1 MKHNKQPEFLQE
13 NLFIVENFKE
23 FDEPFST
30 IVTSPELLAL
40 AVKPYVKTILNSNSF
55 TPEIEEEIKNR
66 TEYLLNNIKKKL
78 LKRELIKLKTS
89 MLLYSYKYQVEDDYN
104 YTEEQETE
112 KEFKFYERLELL
124 QELEKRLENL
134 KKTNA
139 EDKIKRDR
147 IKRLEGKI
155 TALKKELGLVKDK
168 KEEERMIRRNKELQ
182 KKIEETI
189 PFFKENI
196 EKEIEDIVKS
206 EDIFDAL
213 EKISYSIFLNEN
225 EKEKIKILLPELP
238 EFLSDQLPTE
248 KVKQYL
254 SQNER
259 DTEQAIHRKVKVHTY
274 DVQKYLI
281 LKANELKELIEN
293 LLDNERNA
301 NEKELKYKIQKIQNE
316 IDRLSNEFKNIFYIK
331 LKESKIPT
339 ETKLYINKI
348 VLNDILKFIAQKL
361 EFQIQFVSIENAYKL
376 KNHIIKIENDDSIQ
390 ETPIDTKLAKSLINK
405 YIRIREKEKA
415 IIREYI
421 KQKTQEIEEKM
432 KETA

>member
-139 EDKIKRDR
+139 EDKIKR
-147 IKRLEGKI
+147 LEKKI
-155 TALKKELGLVKDK
+155 ISLKKELGLVKDK

-259 DTEQAIHRKVKVHTY
+259 NTEALHRKVKVHTY

-281 LKANELKELIEN
+281 VKANELKELIEN

-316 IDRLSNEFKNIFYIK
+316 IDKLSNEFKNIFYIK
-331 LKESKIPT
+331 LNESKIPT

-376 KNHIIKIENDDSIQ
+376 KEYIIKIENDDSIQ
-390 ETPIDTKLAKSLINK
+390 ETPIDTTLAKSLIDK
-405 YIRIREKEKA
+405 YVRIREKEKA
-415 IIREYI
+415 IIKEYI

>member
-66 TEYLLNNIKKKL
+66 TESLLNSIKKKL
-78 LKRELIKLKTS
+78 LKRELTKLKTS
-89 MLLYSYKYQVEDDYN
+89 MLLYSYKYQVEQVEDDYN
-104 YTEEQETE
+104 YTEEQEAE
-112 KEFKFYERLELL
+112 KEFKFYKGLELL
-124 QELEKRLENL
+124 QELEKRLKNL

-139 EDKIKRDR
+139 EDR
-147 IKRLEGKI
+147 IKRLEKKI
-155 TALKKELGLVKDK
+155 ISLKKELGLVKDK

-182 KKIEETI
+182 KKIKETI

-254 SQNER
+254 SHNER
-259 DTEQAIHRKVKVHTY
+259 DTEALHRKVKVHTY

-281 LKANELKELIEN
+281 AKANELKELIEN

-316 IDRLSNEFKNIFYIK
+316 IDKLSNEFKNIFYIK
-331 LKESKIPT
+331 LNESKIPT

-376 KNHIIKIENDDSIQ
+376 KEYIIKIENDDSIQ
-390 ETPIDTKLAKSLINK
+390 ETPIDTTLAKSLIDK
-405 YIRIREKEKA
+405 YVRIREKEKA
-415 IIREYI
+415 IIKECIRKI
-421 KQKTQEIEEKM
+421 SQEME
-432 KETA
+432 ETA